1 LRAAAGTDAGSRSE
15 GLRRAEKK
23 DSGIMSDM
31 TENNVPHVII
41 VGAGF
46 GGLNAARALRH
57 APVRVTLIDRNNHHL
72 FQPLLYQV
80 ATAGLSAADIASP
93 IRSILTSQKN
103 TEVVM
108 AEVTG
113 VDTAQKLVW
122 MHALSLRYDYLIL
135 ATGAQDNYFGHD
147 EWEAHAPG
155 LKTII
160 QATDI
165 RRQIL
170 LAFEAAELE
179 TEFQSPANQ
188 EELETDV
195 ARRNSYLTFVLV
207 GGGPTGVEMAGAIA
221 ELARVALARDFR
233 HIDPTS
239 TRIILV
245 DAGPR
250 ILATFPE
257 ELSRRAQLELE
268 RKGVEVHTH
277 AKVEM
282 VDAEGVIVNGER
294 IYSKN
299 VIWAAGVKGSPAAKW
314 LSVEADRG
322 GRVTVNPDLSA
333 PGLPEVFVIGDTAH
347 AENKGKPLP
356 GVAQVAIQSGV
367 YVTKVIK
374 ARIAGRQEP
383 GPFSYF
389 DKGNLATVGRSF
401 AILDSNGIH
410 MSGFIAWLAWL
421 GVHVMFLIGYR
432 NRISVMMQWL
442 IAYLT
447 YQHGARLISSGQP
460 PLPPGNP
467 AMAPDTA
474 PFTHTGTPAPT
485 EQPTAA
491 SSAPERV
498 AAS

>member
-1 LRAAAGTDAGSRSE
+1 
-15 GLRRAEKK
+15 
-23 DSGIMSDM
+23 MSD

-46 GGLNAARALRH
+46 GGLNAARALKN

-80 ATAGLSAADIASP
+80 ATAGLSAADIAYP
-93 IRSILTSQKN
+93 IRSVLTHQQN
-103 TEVVM
+103 AEVVM

-122 MHALSLRYDYLIL
+122 MHAISLKYDYLIL
-135 ATGAQDNYFGHD
+135 ATGATDNYFGHD
-147 EWEAHAPG
+147 EWAEHAPG
-155 LKTII
+155 LKTIM

-165 RRQIL
+165 RREML

-179 TEFQSPANQ
+179 TEFQCASNL
-188 EELETDV
+188 EELELDV
-195 ARRNSYLTFVLV
+195 ARRKAYLTFVLV

-221 ELARVALARDFR
+221 ELSKVALARDFR
-233 HIDPTS
+233 HIDPAS

-250 ILATFPE
+250 ILSAFPE
-257 ELSRRAQLELE
+257 ELSRKALLELE
-268 RKGVEVHTH
+268 RKGVEVHSN

-282 VDAEGVIVNGER
+282 VDADGVVVNGER

-299 VIWAAGVKGSPAAKW
+299 VIWAAGVKASPASKW
-314 LSVEADRG
+314 LGVAADRA
-322 GRVTVNPDLSA
+322 GRVNVTPNLSV

-347 AENKGKPLP
+347 AENDGKQLP

-367 YVTKVIK
+367 YVTKIIK
-374 ARIAGRQEP
+374 ARLAGRQEP

-401 AILDSNGIH
+401 AILDSKGIH
-410 MSGFIAWLAWL
+410 LSGFIAWLAWL
-421 GVHVMFLIGYR
+421 GVHVMFLIGFR
-432 NRISVMMQWL
+432 NRISVMMQW
-442 IAYLT
+442 IAAYLT
-447 YQHGARLISSGQP
+447 YSRGARLISSGQP
-460 PLPPGNP
+460 ALPPGKKTVE
-467 AMAPDTA
+467 TA
-474 PFTHTGTPAPT
+474 PIAAPSAQANGSAPAPPVT
-485 EQPTAA
+485 PTTP
-491 SSAPERV
+491 SAPEKV
-498 AAS
+498 TIP

>member
-1 LRAAAGTDAGSRSE
+1 M
-15 GLRRAEKK
+15 RRASRGKERQKTV
-23 DSGIMSDM
+23 SDM
-31 TENNVPHVII
+31 TENSVPHVII
-41 VGAGF
+41 IGAGF
-46 GGLNAARALRH
+46 GGLNAALALRK

-80 ATAGLSAADIASP
+80 ATAGLSAADIAYP
-93 IRSILTSQKN
+93 IRSVLTNQKN
-103 TEVVM
+103 AEVVM

-113 VDTAQKLVW
+113 VDTAQKRVL
-122 MHALSLRYDYLIL
+122 MHDLSLPYDYLIL
-135 ATGAQDNYFGHD
+135 ATGATDNYFGHD
-147 EWEAHAPG
+147 EWEVHAPG
-155 LKTII
+155 LKTIM

-165 RRQIL
+165 RRHIL

-179 TEFQSPANQ
+179 TEFQCPTNQ
-188 EELETDV
+188 QELELDV
-195 ARRNSYLTFVLV
+195 ARRKAYLTFVLV

-239 TRIILV
+239 TRIILL

-250 ILATFPE
+250 ILAAFPE
-257 ELSRRAQLELE
+257 ELSRKALLELE
-268 RKGVEVHTH
+268 RKGVEVHNN

-294 IYSKN
+294 IFSKN
-299 VIWAAGVKGSPAAKW
+299 VIWAAGVKASPASKW
-314 LSVEADRG
+314 LGVEADRA
-322 GRVTVNPDLSA
+322 GRVTVNPDLSV
-333 PGLPEVFVIGDTAH
+333 PGLPEVFVVGDTAH
-347 AENKGKPLP
+347 TENKGKQLP

-367 YVTKVIK
+367 YATKVIK

-432 NRISVMMQWL
+432 NRISVMMQW
-442 IAYLT
+442 ITAYLT
-447 YQHGARLISSGQP
+447 YSRGARLISSGQP
-460 PLPPGNP
+460 ALPPGNKQT
-467 AMAPDTA
+467 AML
-474 PFTHTGTPAPT
+474 HRTGPPEQERAPAPT
-485 EQPTAA
+485 EQPAA
-491 SSAPERV
+491 TPASDRV
-498 AAS
+498 TTS

>member
-1 LRAAAGTDAGSRSE
+1 
-15 GLRRAEKK
+15 
-23 DSGIMSDM
+23 MSDR

-41 VGAGF
+41 VGGGF

-80 ATAGLSAADIASP
+80 ATAGLSAADIAYP
-93 IRSILTSQKN
+93 IRSVLTGQKN
-103 TEVVM
+103 AETVM

-113 VDTAQKLVW
+113 VDTAQKRVL
-122 MHALSLRYDYLIL
+122 MHDLSLPYDYLIL
-135 ATGAQDNYFGHD
+135 ATGAEDNYFGHD

-155 LKTII
+155 LKTIA

-165 RRQIL
+165 RRHIL

-179 TEFQSPANQ
+179 TEFQSPNNLQ
-188 EELETDV
+188 DLERDV
-195 ARRNSYLTFVLV
+195 ARRKAYLTFVLV

-221 ELARVALARDFR
+221 ELSRVALAADFR

-250 ILATFPE
+250 ILAAFPE
-257 ELSRRAQLELE
+257 ELARKAQLELE
-268 RKGVEVHTH
+268 RKGVEVHCH

-282 VDAEGVIVNGER
+282 VDEDGVIVNGER

-299 VIWAAGVKGSPAAKW
+299 VLWAAGVKASPAAKW
-314 LSVEADRG
+314 LGVEADRA
-322 GRVTVNPDLSA
+322 GRVKVNPDLSV

-347 AENKGKPLP
+347 AENNGKPLP

-367 YVTKVIK
+367 YVTKVIR

-383 GPFSYF
+383 GAFSYF

-401 AILDSNGIH
+401 AILDSNGIR

-421 GVHVMFLIGYR
+421 GVHVMFLIGFR
-432 NRISVMMQWL
+432 NRISVMMQWVA
-442 IAYLT
+442 AYLT
-447 YQHGARLISSGQP
+447 YSRGARLISSGQP
-460 PLPPGNP
+460 PLPPGKPIP
-467 AMAPDTA
+467 APAPSA
-474 PFTHTGTPAPT
+474 QAGTPAPA
-485 EQPTAA
+485 EPTTVPP
-491 SSAPERV
+491 APERV
-498 AAS
+498 ASS